1 MHFPLFLASQ
11 GDGIQFFF
19 FFLAMQC
26 SLQDLNSQAGIE
38 PQATSVKALSLN
50 LWTIR
55 EFSQIV

>member
-11 GDGIQFFF
+11 GDGIQFFFFF

-50 LWTIR
+50 L
-55 EFSQIV
+55 